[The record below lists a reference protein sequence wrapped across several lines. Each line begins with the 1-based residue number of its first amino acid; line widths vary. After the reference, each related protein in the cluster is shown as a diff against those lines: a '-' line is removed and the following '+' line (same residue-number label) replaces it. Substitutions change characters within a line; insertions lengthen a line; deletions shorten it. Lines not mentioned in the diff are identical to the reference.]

1 MTVKDSSKFYS
12 RSLTLLIPILELIN
26 GGYTISNISEKIN
39 IGKSHVSYYVAKA
52 KRLGYVRE
60 IFRDTFKHLELT
72 EAGQNF
78 LAMYQSRYQS
88 SANGLSTPRLRAEN
102 IRFKA
107 LVYKMPAFPPGSS
120 VAFLSGWDKR
130 PMNNWDQYSTEISGI
145 KVNLN
150 TGKQPTIEFIM
161 PPINSISSDDTLIA
175 MYVRLEQ
182 DCNHVAEQL
191 EAKLGIGIGRLQV
204 SSKGEWVVYDPVARQ
219 ITKEIGSVNIK
230 GYAKN
235 NASKPGR
242 IGEVEFFNLKDATDY
257 FLMPRR
263 LARVEWIVEKLWQ
276 NHRLQ
281 EPN

>member
-1 MTVKDSSKFYS
+1 MSVKYSSKFYS
-12 RSLTLLIPILELIN
+12 RSLTLLVPILELIH
-26 GGYTISNISEKIN
+26 GGYTISKISNKIN
-39 IGKSHVSYYVAKA
+39 LDKSHVSYYVSKA

-78 LAMYQSRYQS
+78 LAMYQS

-107 LVYKMPAFPPGSS
+107 LVYKMPASPSGSS
-120 VAFLSGWDKR
+120 IAFLSGWNKR
-130 PMNNWDQYSTEISGI
+130 QMNHWDQYSIEISGI

-150 TGKQPTIEFIM
+150 AGKQPTIEFIM
-161 PPINSISSDDTLIA
+161 PPTAAISSDDTLIA

-191 EAKLGIGIGRLQV
+191 EGGLGIGIGRLQV
-204 SSKGEWVVYDPVARQ
+204 SSNGEWVVYDAIARQ
-219 ITKEIGSVNIK
+219 VTKEIGPVNIK
-230 GYAKN
+230 GYAKI

-242 IGEVEFFNLKDATDY
+242 IGEIEFLNLKDATDY
-257 FLMPRR
+257 FLMPVR
-263 LARVEWIVEKLWQ
+263 LARVERMVKKLFESQ
-276 NHRLQ
+276 RFK

>member
-1 MTVKDSSKFYS
+1 MSVKYSSKFYS
-12 RSLTLLIPILELIN
+12 RSLTLLIPILELIH
-26 GGYTISNISEKIN
+26 GGYTISKISKKIN
-39 IGKSHVSYYVAKA
+39 LDKSHVSYYVAKA
-52 KRLGYVRE
+52 KSSGYVRE
-60 IFRDTFKHLELT
+60 IFRDTFKHFELT

-78 LAMYQSRYQS
+78 LAMYQS

-107 LVYKMPAFPPGSS
+107 LVYKMPASFPGSS
-120 VAFLSGWDKR
+120 VEILSGWDKR
-130 PMNNWDQYSTEISGI
+130 QMNNWDQYSTEISGI

-150 TGKQPTIEFIM
+150 VGKQPTIEFIM
-161 PPINSISSDDTLIA
+161 PPTDASDPDDTPNTV
-175 MYVRLEQ
+175 YVRLVQ
-182 DCNHVAEQL
+182 QCDQVAKQL
-191 EAKLGIGIGRLQV
+191 EVRLGIRIGRLEL
-204 SSKGEWVVYDPVARQ
+204 SSNGEWVVYDPVARQ

-230 GYAKN
+230 GYAKI

-242 IGEVEFFNLKDATDY
+242 IGEIEFHDPRAAAEY
-257 FLMPRR
+257 FLMPKR

>member
-1 MTVKDSSKFYS
+1 MSVKYSSKFHS

-26 GGYTISNISEKIN
+26 GGYTISKISETISL
-39 IGKSHVSYYVAKA
+39 GKSHVSYYVRKA
-52 KRLGYVRE
+52 KGLGYVRE
-60 IFRDTFKHLELT
+60 IFRDTFTHFELT

-107 LVYKMPAFPPGSS
+107 LVYNMPASSPGSS
-120 VAFLSGWDKR
+120 AFLSGWNKR
-130 PMNNWDQYSTEISGI
+130 QMNHWDQYSIEISGI

-150 TGKQPTIEFIM
+150 TGKDPTIEFIM
-161 PPINSISSDDTLIA
+161 PPTDASGPDDTPNTI
-175 MYVRLEQ
+175 YVRLVQ
-182 DCNHVAEQL
+182 QCNL
-191 EAKLGIGIGRLQV
+191 LAKELGVRLRIGIGMLEL

-230 GYAKN
+230 GYAKI

-242 IGEVEFFNLKDATDY
+242 IGEIEFHDPRAAADY

-276 NHRLQ
+276 NHRLR

>member
-1 MTVKDSSKFYS
+1 MSVKYSSKFYA

-26 GGYTISNISEKIN
+26 GGYTISKISKKIN
-39 IGKSHVSYYVAKA
+39 LDKSHMSYYVAKA

-78 LAMYQSRYQS
+78 LAMYQS

-107 LVYKMPAFPPGSS
+107 LVYNMPASPPGSS

-130 PMNNWDQYSTEISGI
+130 QMNHWDQYSIEISGI

-150 TGKQPTIEFIM
+150 TGKEPTIEFIM
-161 PPINSISSDDTLIA
+161 PPTDASGPDDKPNTIYIRLVQQCDQVA
-175 MYVRLEQ
+175 KQLEVRL
-182 DCNHVAEQL
+182 
-191 EAKLGIGIGRLQV
+191 GIRIGRLEL
-204 SSKGEWVVYDPVARQ
+204 SSNGEWVVYDTVARQ

-230 GYAKN
+230 GYAKI

-242 IGEVEFFNLKDATDY
+242 IGEIEFLNLKDATDY
-257 FLMPRR
+257 FIMPGR
-263 LARVEWIVEKLWQ
+263 LARVERMVEKLFES
-276 NHRLQ
+276 RRFQ

>member
-1 MTVKDSSKFYS
+1 MSVKYSSKFYA

-26 GGYTISNISEKIN
+26 GGYTISKISKKIN
-39 IGKSHVSYYVAKA
+39 LDKSHMSYYVAKA

-78 LAMYQSRYQS
+78 LAMYQS

-107 LVYKMPAFPPGSS
+107 LVYNMPASPPGSS

-130 PMNNWDQYSTEISGI
+130 QMNHWDQYSIEISGI

-150 TGKQPTIEFIM
+150 TGKEPTIEFIM
-161 PPINSISSDDTLIA
+161 PPTDASGPDDKPNTIYIRLVQQCDQVA
-175 MYVRLEQ
+175 KQLEVRL
-182 DCNHVAEQL
+182 
-191 EAKLGIGIGRLQV
+191 GIRIGRLEL
-204 SSKGEWVVYDPVARQ
+204 SSNGEWVVYDTVARQ

-230 GYAKN
+230 GYAKI

-242 IGEVEFFNLKDATDY
+242 IGEIEFLNLKDATDY
-257 FLMPRR
+257 FLMPGR
-263 LARVEWIVEKLWQ
+263 LARVERMVEKLFES
-276 NHRLQ
+276 RRFQ